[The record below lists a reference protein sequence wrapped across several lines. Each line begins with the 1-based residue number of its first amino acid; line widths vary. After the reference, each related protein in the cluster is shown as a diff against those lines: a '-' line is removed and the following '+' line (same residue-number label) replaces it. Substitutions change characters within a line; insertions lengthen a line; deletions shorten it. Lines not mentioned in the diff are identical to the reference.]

1 MDYSFLLK
9 TQPKLVKL
17 FNNGFKKNRLSQVY
31 LLDGVKGTPKT
42 QAAMYFANMLLCDT
56 HDFCGKCINCKRIS
70 ENVHPRIMVI
80 EPDAQG
86 AIKKDVIEV
95 LENEYSYS
103 GLEEGARLFIIK
115 DIEKATLGASN
126 GLLKFLEEM
135 NDNCYGILLTS
146 NLSAVLDTVKSRSQI
161 ITLEKISNEL
171 LKEAYLSKGINDET
185 AKVLCTLTNNVEEGL
200 ELIENDVVSKTIN
213 LVKKVSKTLVND
225 EEPILV
231 MNDEGKFLL
240 TNVDKQYHQMFMD
253 LLITITNDKVLYL
266 MGEFQTMVFDA
277 TVSDL
282 LEYEID
288 KTKIDIKI
296 LLKQLEIMLE
306 ARKRLEYNVNIELF
320 YMDLFIKC
328 KKAFI

>member
-1 MDYSFLLK
+1 MDFTRFKK
-9 TQPKLVKL
+9 TQKKVLRL
-17 FNNGFKKNRLSQVY
+17 IENSYKKNRLVHAY
-31 LLDGVKGTPKT
+31 LFEGAKGTPKIEG
-42 QAAMYFANMLLCDT
+42 AYYLANLLMCRGENKP
-56 HDFCGKCINCKRIS
+56 CGECLDCQRILNG
-70 ENVHPRIMVI
+70 EHPRIFYI
-80 EPDAQG
+80 EPIQET
-86 AIKKDVIEV
+86 IKKEQIEA
-95 LENEYSYS
+95 LEHEFSRVS
-103 GLEEGARLFIIK
+103 LEEGVRVFIIK
-115 DIEKATLGASN
+115 DIDKATLSASN
-126 GLLKFLEEM
+126 SILKFLEEM

-213 LVKKVSKTLVND
+213 LVKKVSNTLVND